1 MLQEWFECC
10 LSRNGKKFNNNYT
23 NSNAPRLLSLF
34 KDKPRIQIRFK
45 DRAAAGEMLASVAQL
60 SRQQGH
66 HYNRHSPG
74 GIAIA
79 AAVARKLDVK
89 DFDIVILRK
98 LIAPDNSENAIGAVM
113 HDGSVY
119 LDDKIIQ
126 SKKISNDY
134 LELEKSEQRK
144 EIDRRIIYIDLCEGI
159 MTLRIG

>member
-1 MLQEWFECC
+1 M
-10 LSRNGKKFNNNYT
+10 
-23 NSNAPRLLSLF
+23 
-34 KDKPRIQIRFK
+34 
-45 DRAAAGEMLASVAQL
+45 

-74 GIAIA
+74 EIAVA

-98 LIAPDNSENAIGAVM
+98 LIAPDNSENAISAVM

-144 EIDRRIIYIDLCEGI
+144 EIDRRIINIGLCEGI